1 MPLHYHIQFM
11 HGLGITGR
19 RRCIVSPMMGLD
31 DVGTYWAEHDEEVI
45 AAMREKAV
53 AFWNDSIIGGK
64 VPDIMRFDDVKA
76 IYPIDNGKS
85 IEADEAIALKVQRF
99 RSEESRV
106 GKEGVSTC
114 RSRWSPY
121 N

>member
-1 MPLHYHIQFM
+1 MLDGEHVNGDAKTVRGFAKTQWGEEETDEMPLHYHIQFM

-53 AFWNDSIIGGK
+53 AFWNDSIIGGRS
-64 VPDIMRFDDVKA
+64 DEHTSELQSLMRISYAVFC
-76 IYPIDNGKS
+76 
-85 IEADEAIALKVQRF
+85 LK
-99 RSEESRV
+99 
-106 GKEGVSTC
+106 KKK
-114 RSRWSPY
+114 
-121 N
+121 